1 MEPLHPCFHQN
12 AYDIYGRIINAI
24 PYRKDSSKPIL
35 YHQYQSNI
43 ETNEV
48 NSPNYYNLKKFEL
61 LKKQVEESTFEREEW
76 REKEILLKNSFNL
89 RCIKFKEDIFRKSME
104 LDKLLKE
111 KEKLVVQVE
120 EQLNINED
128 NKKNHE
134 SLIEFLRKE
143 FIKHVGDALEEK
155 ENIAKKE
162 ASLKLGM
169 QELIQEKDEK
179 LLDLKTLNTKMLKA
193 IEDKENERK
202 MSRDEAKKKIKCMQE
217 QFNVIMEN
225 KTMNSKRNCLFGKK
239 KKLIY

>member
-1 MEPLHPCFHQN
+1 
-12 AYDIYGRIINAI
+12 
-24 PYRKDSSKPIL
+24 
-35 YHQYQSNI
+35 
-43 ETNEV
+43 
-48 NSPNYYNLKKFEL
+48 
-61 LKKQVEESTFEREEW
+61 
-76 REKEILLKNSFNL
+76 L